1 MQDIKAG
8 DLVKYN
14 KDGEGEECR
23 GAWLVLDLN
32 PTQPF
37 GELATIVQGTE
48 RRLCHISYLIKI

>member
-14 KDGEGEECR
+14 DKTVGHADKGV
-23 GAWLVLDLN
+23 WLVLDLN

-37 GELATIVQGTE
+37 GELATLQKGTE
-48 RRLCHISYLIKI
+48 KRLCHISYLIKI